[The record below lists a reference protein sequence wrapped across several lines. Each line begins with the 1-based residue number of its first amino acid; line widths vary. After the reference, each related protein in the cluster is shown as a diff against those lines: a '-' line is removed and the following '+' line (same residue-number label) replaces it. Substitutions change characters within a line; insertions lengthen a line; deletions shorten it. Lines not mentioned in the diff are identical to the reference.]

1 MHRMTATRLRIYPTP
16 EQAQAFAQIAGCCRL
31 VYNAALEQRRDF
43 WRQYRATQGRHIHWM
58 GQKRELPALK
68 DAFPFLAEA
77 PAHCLQMALQDL
89 QRAYDAFFAGRA
101 GYPRPRRKLENDAFR
116 FPDPAQI
123 RLEPGAGLL
132 RLPKFGRS
140 PGDHGPLRVRV
151 HRPIRGWIRSVTVI
165 REGAVWYASVL
176 TRVRC
181 RPVSRVTAT
190 AQEALGVDRGT
201 VNPFA
206 GSDGVVRGAA
216 VAPAPGSGA
225 AKRRRRLEQALARA
239 KKGSRRRA
247 KVRLKLAAHR
257 AREARRRRDLI
268 EKVTTEIA
276 KSHRVV
282 VIEDLRVQAMTAS
295 ARGTAEEPGRNV
307 AQKAGLNRS
316 ILDKG
321 WGMFVTRL
329 EQKLAAV
336 GGQLIRV
343 PAAFSSQ
350 TCSGCGHVAAESR
363 VTRDRFRCVECG
375 SEQDADLNAALVIRG
390 RGLARLGLAP

>member
-1 MHRMTATRLRIYPTP
+1 M
-16 EQAQAFAQIAGCCRL
+16 
-31 VYNAALEQRRDF
+31 
-43 WRQYRATQGRHIHWM
+43 
-58 GQKRELPALK
+58 
-68 DAFPFLAEA
+68 
-77 PAHCLQMALQDL
+77 
-89 QRAYDAFFAGRA
+89 
-101 GYPRPRRKLENDAFR
+101 
-116 FPDPAQI
+116 
-123 RLEPGAGLL
+123 
-132 RLPKFGRS
+132 
-140 PGDHGPLRVRV
+140 
-151 HRPIRGWIRSVTVI
+151 
-165 REGAVWYASVL
+165 
-176 TRVRC
+176 
-181 RPVSRVTAT
+181 
-190 AQEALGVDRGT
+190 
-201 VNPFA
+201 
-206 GSDGVVRGAA
+206 
-216 VAPAPGSGA
+216 
-225 AKRRRRLEQALARA
+225 
-239 KKGSRRRA
+239 
-247 KVRLKLAAHR
+247 
-257 AREARRRRDLI
+257 I

-350 TCSGCGHVAAESR
+350 TCSGCGHVATESR